1 MRELLTTALA
11 LLLLVSFGAQAQA
24 DPAHE
29 QLKSSYTSTTETRN
43 DRRAKLLKILRQKDF
58 PTEEQIRAVG
68 SDVDSILST
77 IINNRELD
85 QATRVRAVWCLK
97 YFKNKRARLLVR
109 TIVTDPM
116 WLKPFKVAAVVAMGY
131 THGDEAFDTL
141 RDSCNDSDA
150 ELRMACVKA
159 MDVLGGQNA
168 LNLLR
173 SMQMR
178 ERDADVMSEI
188 DKVIKKLARPT
199 YPR

>member
-1 MRELLTTALA
+1 MRGLLTSALA

-24 DPAHE
+24 DPARE
-29 QLKSSYTSTTETRN
+29 LFNSSHTSTTETRN
-43 DRRAKLLKILRQKDF
+43 DRRSKLLKTLRQKDF

-159 MDVLGGQNA
+159 MDILGGQNA